1 MKRPRR
7 PSARSGIALFA
18 LVSGLLLAS
27 CGSDSGAGSGN
38 GGSGGTKKIGFVV
51 ANVSLNFAREMADGG
66 TAAAADVG
74 GVKLQVAGPAT
85 TDGPQEV
92 QIFQN
97 TLITSP
103 DGGVIM
109 NLAPNLFTRAEA
121 QAIGKGIPLVALDT
135 IGLPGSKIETYVGND
150 NYELGATL
158 AEQTIKRLPQD
169 PTGIIVLGE
178 PNPGVPV
185 LDSRIKGLKETFA
198 KLTPGITLKGPYET
212 FSDPGKSYNAWSSL
226 VRSNGTA
233 LAFLGVGD
241 ADSYSLARL
250 KKQTGGKYLT
260 AGFDLDAQTLQA
272 VKDGTNFVTVSPEHY
287 LKGYVALT
295 LLAQAVKSGDP
306 VPKGWVDVPGLVVD
320 SANIDAILTRQAS
333 AAGRRSQIVP
343 AAQQFLSQ
351 LPSHTKPY
359 ADAR

>member
-1 MKRPRR
+1 MLRQSRQSK
-7 PSARSGIALFA
+7 SLIVVTLA
-18 LVSGLLLAS
+18 GLLLAA
-27 CGSDSGAGSGN
+27 CGTDSGGGG
-38 GGSGGTKKIGFVV
+38 GGSGDEKKLGFVV

-66 TAAAADVG
+66 TAAAADAG
-74 GVKLQVAGPAT
+74 GIKLQVAGPAT

-103 DGGVIM
+103 DGVVIE
-109 NLAPNLFTRAEA
+109 NLAPDLFTRAEA
-121 QAIGKGIPLVALDT
+121 QAIDKGIPVVALDT

-150 NYELGATL
+150 NYDLGATL
-158 AEQTIKRLPQD
+158 AKETLKRLPSD
-169 PTGIIVLGE
+169 PTGTIVLGE

-198 KLTPGITLKGPYET
+198 AQAPGITLKGPYET

-226 VRSNGTA
+226 VRSNADA

-260 AGFDLDAQTLQA
+260 AGFDLDDQTLQA
-272 VKDGTNFVTVSPEHY
+272 VKDGVNFVTISPEHY
-287 LKGYVALT
+287 LKGYVALA
-295 LLAQAVKSGDP
+295 LLATAVKEDAD
-306 VPKGWVDVPGLVVD
+306 VPKGWIDVPGLVVD
-320 SANIDAILTRQAS
+320 KENIDTVIERQ
-333 AAGRRSQIVP
+333 GSQEARKSQVAPQAQKIVDD
-343 AAQQFLSQ
+343 LGTY
-351 LPSHTKPY
+351 TKPY
-359 ADAR
+359 GDAR

>member
-1 MKRPRR
+1 MKRIV
-7 PSARSGIALFA
+7 AGVLVLF
-18 LVSGLLLAS
+18 LAG
-27 CGSDSGAGSGN
+27 CGSSS
-38 GGSGGTKKIGFVV
+38 GGSGTGRGTKKLGFVV

-66 TAAAADVG
+66 TAAATAAG
-74 GVKLQVAGPAT
+74 GVKLKVAGPPT

-103 DGGVIM
+103 DGVVIE
-109 NLAPNLFTRAEA
+109 NLAPDLFTRAEA
-121 QAIGKGIPLVALDT
+121 QAIDKGIPVVALDT
-135 IGLPGSKIETYVGND
+135 VGLPGSKIETYVGND
-150 NYELGATL
+150 NYDLGATL
-158 AEQTIKRLPQD
+158 AQETIKRLPRN
-169 PTGIIVLGE
+169 PTGTIVLGE

-198 KLTPGITLKGPYET
+198 AHAPGITLKGPYET

-226 VRSNGTA
+226 VRSNDRA

-250 KKQTGGKYLT
+250 KRQTRGTYLT
-260 AGFDLDAQTLQA
+260 AGFDLDDQTLKA

-287 LKGYVALT
+287 LKGYVALA
-295 LLAQAVKSGDP
+295 LLARAVKDGQD
-306 VPKGWVDVPGLVVD
+306 VPRGWIDVPGLVVD
-320 SANIDAILTRQAS
+320 TSNIDRIISRQAS
-333 AAGRRSQIVP
+333 AEGRRAQIAP
-343 AAQQFLSQ
+343 AAEKIVNDLARY
-351 LPSHTKPY
+351 TKPY

>member
-1 MKRPRR
+1 MKRVLP
-7 PSARSGIALFA
+7 GV
-18 LVSGLLLAS
+18 LVLVLLAG
-27 CGSDSGAGSGN
+27 CGSSSADSGGDP
-38 GGSGGTKKIGFVV
+38 KKLGFVV

-66 TAAAADVG
+66 TAAAADAG
-74 GVKLQVAGPAT
+74 GVKLQVAGPPT

-103 DGGVIM
+103 DGAVIE
-109 NLAPNLFTRAEA
+109 NLAPDLFTRAEA
-121 QAIGKGIPLVALDT
+121 QAIDKGIPLIALDT

-150 NYELGATL
+150 NYDLGATL
-158 AEQTIKRLPQD
+158 AKEAIKRLPKN
-169 PTGIIVLGE
+169 PTGTIVLGE

-198 KLTPGITLKGPYET
+198 AQTPGITLKGPYET

-226 VRSNGTA
+226 VRSNEDA

-250 KKQTGGKYLT
+250 KKQTKGTYLT
-260 AGFDLDAQTLQA
+260 AGFDLDDQTLQA
-272 VKDGTNFVTVSPEHY
+272 VKDGVNFVTISPEHY
-287 LKGYVALT
+287 LKAYVALA
-295 LLAQAVKSGDP
+295 LLAKAVQDDAD
-306 VPKGWVDVPGLVVD
+306 VPKGWIDVPGLVVD
-320 SANIDAILTRQAS
+320 ETNIDTIITRQAS
-333 AAGRRSQIVP
+333 AEGRKTQIAP
-343 AAQQFLSQ
+343 AAQKIVNDLTTY
-351 LPSHTKPY
+351 TKPY

>member
-1 MKRPRR
+1 MMRR
-7 PSARSGIALFA
+7 SRQVKGLTLVMIA
-18 LVSGLLLAS
+18 GLLLAA
-27 CGSDSGAGSGN
+27 CGTDSDGGN
-38 GGSGGTKKIGFVV
+38 GGGSGGEKKLGFVV

-66 TAAAADVG
+66 TAAAADAG
-74 GVKLQVAGPAT
+74 SVKLQVAGPPT

-103 DGGVIM
+103 DGVVIE
-109 NLAPNLFTRAEA
+109 NLAPDLFTRAEA
-121 QAIGKGIPLVALDT
+121 QAIDKGIPVVALDT

-150 NYELGATL
+150 NYDLGATL
-158 AEQTIKRLPQD
+158 AKETIKRLPTD
-169 PTGIIVLGE
+169 PKGTIVLGE

-198 KLTPGITLKGPYET
+198 AQAPGITLKGPYET

-226 VRSNGTA
+226 VRSNANA

-260 AGFDLDAQTLQA
+260 AGFDLDNQTLQA
-272 VKDGTNFVTVSPEHY
+272 VKDGVNFVTISPEHF
-287 LKGYVALT
+287 LKGYIALA
-295 LLAQAVKSGDP
+295 LLAKAVKDGAD
-306 VPKGWVDVPGLVVD
+306 VPKGWIDVPGLVVD
-320 SANIDAILTRQAS
+320 ESNIDTIIQRQAS
-333 AAGRRSQIVP
+333 QEGRKSQVAP
-343 AAQQFLSQ
+343 EAQKIIKDLATY
-351 LPSHTKPY
+351 TKPY

>member
-1 MKRPRR
+1 MTR
-7 PSARSGIALFA
+7 PSRQVKALT
-18 LVSGLLLAS
+18 LVMVAGLLLAG
-27 CGSDSGAGSGN
+27 CGTDSGGGADGGGAGGE
-38 GGSGGTKKIGFVV
+38 KKLGFVV

-66 TAAAADVG
+66 TAAAAAG
-74 GVKLQVAGPAT
+74 GVKLQVAGPPT

-103 DGGVIM
+103 DGVVIE
-109 NLAPNLFTRAEA
+109 NLAPDLFTRAEA
-121 QAIGKGIPLVALDT
+121 QAIDKGIPLVALDT

-150 NYELGATL
+150 NYALGGTL
-158 AEQTIKRLPQD
+158 AEETLKRLPKN
-169 PTGIIVLGE
+169 PTGTIVLGE

-198 KLTPGITLKGPYET
+198 AKAPGITLKGPYET

-226 VRSNGTA
+226 VRSNADA

-260 AGFDLDAQTLQA
+260 AGFDLDDQTLQA
-272 VKDGTNFVTVSPEHY
+272 VKDGVNFVTISPEHY
-287 LKGYVALT
+287 LKGYIALA
-295 LLAQAVKSGDP
+295 LLAKAVKEDAD
-306 VPKGWVDVPGLVVD
+306 VPKGWIDVPGLVVD
-320 SANIDAILTRQAS
+320 EGNIDTIIERQ
-333 AAGRRSQIVP
+333 GSQDARKSQVAP
-343 AAQQFLSQ
+343 QAQQIIDDLGTY
-351 LPSHTKPY
+351 TKPY
-359 ADAR
+359 GDAR